1 MIQNNQT
8 CPTLTLATETPE
20 GLLHLLESGV
30 RQEVSVGGTL
40 AGLLCDQ
47 IGIPRDYLDGRI
59 QTLFL
64 NAKAVDNVD
73 TARVEDG
80 AVIALSAA
88 MPGLVGA
95 TLRKG
100 GAFSGLRAAISQKD
114 IVTSDDQA
122 GGTIT
127 LKLFNL
133 VAREMGPDLLAQGVV
148 FVGPRLADY
157 LETAAPG
164 DLVIYDGEAPMDRD
178 KAVALCGRHEWIRVA
193 LKNG

>member
-1 MIQNNQT
+1 MTSPPHEALWLTIRT
-8 CPTLTLATETPE
+8 ATLQ
-20 GLLHLLESGV
+20 GFLHLLEGGV
-30 RQEVSVGGTL
+30 RLDVNLGGTL
-40 AGLLCDQ
+40 ADLLCDQ

-73 TARVEDG
+73 TAQVTDG

-100 GAFSGLRAAISQKD
+100 GAFSGLRAAISED
-114 IVTSDDQA
+114 GADACA
-122 GGTIT
+122 GVACGSIT

-133 VAREMGPDLLAQGVV
+133 VARELGPDLLERGISLPGSRLYEFLESEAPDDLQIRMGSQTLDPAEAATLCRENQW
-148 FVGPRLADY
+148 VGLRLA
-157 LETAAPG
+157 AQ
-164 DLVIYDGEAPMDRD
+164 
-178 KAVALCGRHEWIRVA
+178 
-193 LKNG
+193 